1 MSANS
6 VVPRTHRRRASIKP
20 LPRSYP
26 GPLPPHAYLLRPFL
40 SRSPSDTGAHQH
52 PLLASPS
59 SLLCFY
65 PPCICLARAPSPLF
79 RNSSYTLT
87 TEPPTPQHTKSN
99 HVLLRRA
106 LRPVR
111 LDQGTPVLQG
121 PPRVRAL
128 RTTTSATTRREEKRE
143 NGDRDTYGEVP
154 RRESRACTCT
164 CTCACPFV
172 VCSMLRAT
180 RCVFVGQ
187 RVEGLEG
194 EYIVRA
200 VLACR

>member
-65 PPCICLARAPSPLF
+65 PPYTVARAPSPLF

-128 RTTTSATTRREEKRE
+128 RTTTSATTRREERKR
-143 NGDRDTYGEVP
+143 
-154 RRESRACTCT
+154 
-164 CTCACPFV
+164 
-172 VCSMLRAT
+172 
-180 RCVFVGQ
+180 GQ
-187 RVEGLEG
+187 RHLRGDPETREPCL
-194 EYIVRA
+194 YMYMYLCLPLCCLFDA
-200 VLACR
+200 ACHALCVCRSAR